1 MEILGK
7 LGIDIN
13 LLVAQIVNFGLL
25 LLILTKFVYK
35 PIIKRIE
42 DDERELKKAQE
53 QSAHLEHEKKD
64 FIVERG
70 LEITKAKKRAKEIIQ
85 EAESISENIKKRTLQ
100 ETEKEKQAVIKQI
113 KVRLKEIKNDQNS
126 DK

>member
-1 MEILGK
+1 MGFLGK

-13 LLVAQIVNFGLL
+13 LLIAQIVNFGLL
-25 LLILTKFVYK
+25 LLVLTKFVYK

-53 QSAHLEHEKKD
+53 QATILEKEKKN

-70 LEITKAKKRAKEIIQ
+70 TEITKAKERAKEIIE
-85 EAESISENIKKRTLQ
+85 EAENIADNIKEKTLK
-100 ETEKEKQAVIKQI
+100 ETEEEKQAVIKQI
-113 KVRLKEIKNDQNS
+113 KGRLKEIKD
-126 DK
+126 DKSKK